1 MALRAR
7 GAGRAPLTRARLLAG
22 LACGLVFGAT
32 ACSGRGCRASD
43 EESSEPA
50 PKPKPKKA
58 ALVADCERY
67 AQTFCE
73 LYERCDHRNYEW
85 AYDDAKRCREATT
98 TYCAYELR
106 APGSGDTPKA
116 INDCA
121 EAFTKTS
128 CDDWGTHNT
137 PAACHPP
144 GTRKVGE
151 PCQISAQCVDYY
163 CKLDGPNESCG
174 KCAKLPAEG
183 DLCPGYYCQ
192 IGSLCISGRCQ
203 KPKKEGDTCATD
215 VECAASLVCFKEKR
229 WAYTG
234 VCKKPVAT
242 GAACLDPL
250 RAYDDELEVDE
261 DDDAPK
267 LIARP
272 SSTIG
277 TIGPIGLGALDA
289 GKSDAKSDVGP
300 AAEAGDA
307 SNAGDAGD
315 ASVDARPPRP
325 SSDCNRRQGD
335 TCVAGTCT
343 AEKRLSSGDRC
354 TLGAVCKSGNCEL
367 GKCEARRKNGE
378 KCEKSTTTN
387 PCRFPA
393 KCIDGS
399 CRVLDGFE
407 CDAPPKT
414 GPSSLL
420 PFR

>member
-1 MALRAR
+1 MALRVS
-7 GAGRAPLTRARLLAG
+7 GAGRDRPSRFTTARLLAG
-22 LACGLVFGAT
+22 LALASLVGTT
-32 ACSGRGCRASD
+32 ACSGRGCRDAQ

-58 ALVADCERY
+58 AVVADCERY
-67 AQTFCE
+67 AKTFCE
-73 LYERCDHRNYEW
+73 LYERCDRRNYEW
-85 AYDDAKRCREATT
+85 AYDDAKRCREATA

-116 INDCA
+116 INECA

-128 CDDWGTHNT
+128 CDDWGTRNT

-151 PCQISAQCVDYY
+151 ACQIAAQCDSYY
-163 CKLDGPNESCG
+163 CKIAGTNETCG
-174 KCAKLPAEG
+174 KCEKLPAEG
-183 DLCPGYYCQ
+183 DPCPGYLCQ

-203 KPKKEGDTCATD
+203 KPKKEGDSCATD
-215 VECAASLVCFKEKR
+215 IECAASLVCFKEKR

-234 VCKKPVAT
+234 VCKKPLAT
-242 GAACLDPL
+242 GAECLDPL
-250 RAYDDELEVDE
+250 RMYDEELETDDDDDDDEGIVKP
-261 DDDAPK
+261 AP
-267 LIARP
+267 P
-272 SSTIG
+272 
-277 TIGPIGLGALDA
+277 PIGRIGIGALDA
-289 GKSDAKSDVGP
+289 GKSDASRPD
-300 AAEAGDA
+300 GD
-307 SNAGDAGD
+307 AGDAGD
-315 ASVDARPPRP
+315 AGDGALDARPPKP
-325 SSDCNRRQGD
+325 TTDCNRRQGD
-335 TCVAGTCT
+335 TCIAGTCT
-343 AEKRLSSGDRC
+343 AEKRFATGDRC
-354 TLGAVCKSGNCEL
+354 SAGAVCKNGNCEL
-367 GKCEARRKNGE
+367 GKCEARRANGE

-393 KCIDGS
+393 KCVDGT